1 MTEDVADFEWRGEG
15 EGAEIVLYAP
25 DFTVAEI
32 AFERALPAA
41 RLPGVT
47 SPVYAAAS
55 SGESRPSR
63 SFGWAVAS
71 ETHAAPDLIS
81 APEWGLLLVAEAPV
95 EGVGEPGE
103 VSRLV
108 SRRLSEVALP
118 GIRSDAEVRRVSES
132 GASWAAEEGLIE
144 EEDLPF
150 FAPGF
155 ATADADALGRR
166 SLSAGVRDWTRPGT
180 LRSFRVTE
188 LLDLDGAGEVGLEE
202 GTLAAVV
209 LTGAEDLGRIAL
221 AGHRERILAR
231 IASGDFGDPVDF
243 PAAPVDTE
251 EARDLFAATG
261 AAANYAAGRLA
272 LVVYALRRALAS
284 DVGALRLRAAW
295 VVGGLEERN
304 GMILHRDG
312 LAAAK
317 EAEALVSG
325 RSVAAGTGGMLESAP
340 PFDVAEED
348 GRWPWEEAG
357 ILTRLATLDPLGGSP
372 A

>member
-15 EGAEIVLYAP
+15 EGAEVVLYAP
-25 DFTVAEI
+25 DSAVAGR

-41 RLPGVT
+41 RLPGVI

-55 SGESRPSR
+55 SWEPRPSR
-63 SFGWAVAS
+63 SFGWVAAS
-71 ETHAAPDLIS
+71 ETHVAPDLTS
-81 APEWGLLLVAEAPV
+81 APEWGFLLVADAPITS
-95 EGVGEPGE
+95 VGAPRE
-103 VSRLV
+103 VPRLIL
-108 SRRLSEVALP
+108 RRLSEVVLP
-118 GIRSDAEVRRVSES
+118 GIRSDAEVRAISES
-132 GASWAAEEGLIE
+132 GAPWAAEEGLIE

-150 FAPGF
+150 LAPSVG
-155 ATADADALGRR
+155 DPDALGRR
-166 SLSAGVRDWTRPGT
+166 SLSAGARDWTRPGT
-180 LRSFRVTE
+180 LRSFRTAGI
-188 LLDLDGAGEVGLEE
+188 LDLDRAGEIGLEAE
-202 GTLAAVV
+202 ALTLVV
-209 LTGAEDLGRIAL
+209 LAGAEDLGRLAL

-231 IASGDFGDPVDF
+231 AASGDFGDPGDL
-243 PAAPVDTE
+243 PTAPVDTE
-251 EARDLFAATG
+251 EARDLVAATG
-261 AAANYAAGRLA
+261 AAANYAAGRAA
-272 LVVYALRRALAS
+272 LVVYALRRVLGS

-304 GMILHRDG
+304 GTILHRDG

-357 ILTRLATLDPLGGSP
+357 ILTRLATLESLDDSP

>member
-1 MTEDVADFEWRGEG
+1 MTENVADFEWRGEG

-25 DFTVAEI
+25 NSAVAEI

-71 ETHAAPDLIS
+71 ETHAAPDLVS
-81 APEWGLLLVAEAPV
+81 APEWGLLLVAEALV
-95 EGVGEPGE
+95 EGVGESGE

-150 FAPGF
+150 LAPGF
-155 ATADADALGRR
+155 ADADALGRR
-166 SLSAGVRDWTRPGT
+166 SLSAGARDWTRPGT

-188 LLDLDGAGEVGLEE
+188 LLDLDGAGELGLEE
-202 GTLAAVV
+202 GTLALVV
-209 LTGAEDLGRIAL
+209 LTGAEDLGRLAL

-231 IASGDFGDPVDF
+231 TASGDFGDPGDF

-251 EARDLFAATG
+251 EARDLLAVTG
-261 AAANYAAGRLA
+261 AAGNYAAGRAA
-272 LVVYALRRALAS
+272 LVVYALRRALGG
-284 DVGALRLRAAW
+284 DVGALHFRAAW
-295 VVGGLEERN
+295 AIGGFEERS
-304 GMILHRDG
+304 GTVLHRDG
-312 LAAAK
+312 LAATQ
-317 EAEALVSG
+317 EGEVLVSG

-340 PFDVAEED
+340 PFEVAEED

-357 ILTRLATLDPLGGSP
+357 ILARRALLEPLGDLV
-372 A
+372 